1 MLVLGSLL
9 ALISGMF
16 NAGAAALEKREGMRG
31 ATGQKGFR
39 LLAVL
44 ARRPLWLLAMALSA
58 VAWVAEAAALALAPV
73 PVVATVRNAGRGLLV
88 VAGGRWLEEHF
99 TRLEVGGVAL
109 AGAGGALT
117 ALSATHTAVT
127 RRPLSN
133 LTELAVALTCL
144 LGAGLVAWC
153 GSRLE
158 SLGPARAR
166 ASGVATGA
174 AVGLLFAGTGVFT
187 KEIGD
192 RFALYGVRGLPAL
205 AASAGPWLML
215 LMAAWSQS
223 LLQQGFRNANAA
235 TVSSANA
242 SVASLGLVGAG
253 FALYGQV
260 VPRGAAALALAGGV
274 TVSVIGTAML
284 LGAGSQSAGGEG

>member
-16 NAGAAALEKREGMRG
+16 NAAAAALEKREGMRS

-58 VAWVAEAAALALAPV
+58 RAWVAEAAALALAPV
-73 PVVATVRNAGRGLLV
+73 PVVATVRNSGRGLLV

-109 AGAGGALT
+109 ASAGGALT
-117 ALSATHTAVT
+117 TLS
-127 RRPLSN
+127 
-133 LTELAVALTCL
+133 
-144 LGAGLVAWC
+144 
-153 GSRLE
+153 
-158 SLGPARAR
+158 
-166 ASGVATGA
+166 
-174 AVGLLFAGTGVFT
+174 
-187 KEIGD
+187 
-192 RFALYGVRGLPAL
+192 
-205 AASAGPWLML
+205 AASAGVWLML
-215 LMAAWSQS
+215 GMAAWSQS
-223 LLQQGFRNANAA
+223 LLQQAFRKTNAA
-235 TVSSANA
+235 TVSAANA

-253 FALYGQV
+253 FARYGQV

-274 TVSVIGTAML
+274 AVSLIGTAML
-284 LGAGSQSAGGEG
+284 LGGSSPRTNDEG